1 MCIIAISIDRYLTE
15 QEIRNCFSNNPD
27 GAGFAYVAD
36 DKVHVEKGFMTV
48 EALLEAYQGIP
59 LPHVVHWRTATSG
72 GILPEM
78 THPYKMTEDS
88 ELFTQG
94 DLDVSVLFHNGIISD
109 WQTSLLNLVTSG
121 QIKRMP
127 KGPMN
132 DTRMAAIMASLPN
145 IGDDILEILNGKFV
159 KIQPD
164 GEITRWGD
172 FEQNNGVLFSNNA
185 YRWYRSKI
193 NVPPMLP
200 MRIHTFRGKK
210 IQDLTDEEW
219 ESYYHEEFPD
229 DCRCW
234 DR

>member
-1 MCIIAISIDRYLTE
+1 
-15 QEIRNCFSNNPD
+15 
-27 GAGFAYVAD
+27 
-36 DKVHVEKGFMTV
+36 MTV

-109 WQTSLLNLVTSG
+109 WQASLLNLVTSG

-132 DTRMAAIMASLPN
+132 DTRMNFKITSAE
-145 IGDDILEILNGKFV
+145 LEIMEKSAAF
-159 KIQPD
+159 
-164 GEITRWGD
+164 D
-172 FEQNNGVLFSNNA
+172 FCLSGPSIWPLLEL
-185 YRWYRSKI
+185 
-193 NVPPMLP
+193 
-200 MRIHTFRGKK
+200 
-210 IQDLTDEEW
+210 
-219 ESYYHEEFPD
+219 
-229 DCRCW
+229 
-234 DR
+234 